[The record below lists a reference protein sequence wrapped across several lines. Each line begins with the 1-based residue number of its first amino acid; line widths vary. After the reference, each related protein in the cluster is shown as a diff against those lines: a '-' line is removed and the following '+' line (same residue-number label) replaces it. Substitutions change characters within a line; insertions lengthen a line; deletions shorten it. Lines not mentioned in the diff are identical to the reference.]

1 MDKLLFPLNKFN
13 IYPFYV
19 TITDTSSPTYAEG
32 TFSLNLPIFSL
43 VPGNKSSPTAA
54 TSTSSPTTAKFKAAW
69 CAAPP
74 LWPTTKSW
82 SVPPPPLQALQIK
95 M

>member
-1 MDKLLFPLNKFN
+1 MEKLLFQLNKFN

-19 TITDTSSPTYAEG
+19 TVTDIS
-32 TFSLNLPIFSL
+32 SLNLPTSSL
-43 VPGNKSSPTAA
+43 VPGNTYSPIAA
-54 TSTSSPTTAKFKAAW
+54 TSTSSPITAKFKAAW

-74 LWPTTKSW
+74 LWPATKSW
-82 SVPPPPLQALQIK
+82 SVSPPPSRALQIK

>member
-1 MDKLLFPLNKFN
+1 MKKLLFPLNQFN

-19 TITDTSSPTYAEG
+19 TVTDTSSPTSAGG
-32 TFSLNLPIFSL
+32 TFYLNLPTSSL
-43 VPGNKSSPTAA
+43 VPGNTSSPTAD

-74 LWPTTKSW
+74 LLPTTKSW
-82 SVPPPPLQALQIK
+82 SVPPPSRALQIK